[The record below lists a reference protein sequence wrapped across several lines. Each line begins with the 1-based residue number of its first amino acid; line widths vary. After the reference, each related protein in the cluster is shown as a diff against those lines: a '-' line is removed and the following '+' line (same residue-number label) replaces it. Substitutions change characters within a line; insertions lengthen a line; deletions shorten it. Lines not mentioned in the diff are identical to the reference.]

1 MKERKPRAGSLSDS
15 EVGIIRNLLAQGVY
29 KSQDILDFINT
40 VRRQNGDP
48 NINGGRISD
57 VKTGKPRYDGV
68 MAASDDETS
77 NFMALARKPTDLS
90 GAYIEP
96 LSGSTLAGLFSL
108 RQDGGGCLDLTETD
122 QIECKESFGGQY
134 WMTNSIKAIAAFAN
148 NRGGYIAF
156 GVKDNSWE
164 VVGIKKKKFQE
175 FDRRELNQVLRSSFS
190 GGIDFDMS
198 THEVGGKD
206 IGVLYIYPAKLKP
219 VLFIK
224 QVDNVAEGQIYFR
237 YQGENRLIGP
247 SELQQII
254 EERIRALSETILSK
268 YLGNILDNGID
279 NSAVLNL
286 NTGTVDEAA
295 GSFVLDE
302 SILPKISF
310 VKEGEFIE
318 RSGAPALKLVGEVKR
333 SGKIVAVRDEAL
345 ITMYPYTWT
354 ELIQKVKKAV
364 PSTTQSQITQV
375 ITESN
380 MKFEKKF
387 SAFNFR
393 NKKQSDKYDRT
404 GVLPSGTPSIYNDS
418 AITFILEK
426 LDNQK

>member
-1 MKERKPRAGSLSDS
+1 MTERKPRAGSLSEY
-15 EVGIIRNLLAQGVY
+15 EVGIIRNLLAQEVY
-29 KSQDILDFINT
+29 KSQAILGLINT
-40 VRRQNGDP
+40 VRRKNGIPDT
-48 NINGGRISD
+48 NGGRISD
-57 VKTGKPRYDGV
+57 VKAGNPRYAGV

-77 NFMALARKPTDLS
+77 NFMALACKPTGLS
-90 GAYIEP
+90 GASTEP
-96 LSGSTLAGLFSL
+96 LSSSTLAGLFSL

-122 QIECKESFGGQY
+122 QIECKESFGGQH
-134 WMTNSIKAIAAFAN
+134 WVKNSIKAIAAFAN

-156 GVKDNSWE
+156 GVKDKSWE

-175 FDRRELNQVLRSSFS
+175 FDRRDLNQVLHGSFS
-190 GGIDFDMS
+190 GEIVFRMA

-224 QVDNVAEGQIYFR
+224 QVDNVVEGHIYFR
-237 YQGENRLIGP
+237 YQGENRLIGT

-254 EERIRALSETILSK
+254 EERIRVLSETILSK
-268 YLGNILDNGID
+268 HLGNILANGID

-286 NTGTVDEAA
+286 NTGTVDGAA

-302 SILPKISF
+302 SILPKIRF

-318 RSGAPALKLVGEVKR
+318 RSGAPALKLVGEVKS
-333 SGKIVAVRDEAL
+333 SGKIVAVRDEDL
-345 ITMYPYTWT
+345 ITKYPYMWT

-375 ITESN
+375 MAESK
-380 MKFEKKF
+380 MKLEKKF

-393 NKKQSDKYDRT
+393 NKKQSDKYNTT
-404 GVLPSGTPSIYNDS
+404 GVLPPGTPSIYND
-418 AITFILEK
+418 AAFTFIVEK
-426 LDNQK
+426 LNNQK